1 MVKEFS
7 YNLAKPMDVMSIW
20 ALWREREGERG
31 CVSKREEEKE
41 RERVCEKERGD
52 RERGG

>member
-31 CVSKREEEKE
+31 CVSKRGRE
-41 RERVCEKERGD
+41 RERECEKERGD